1 MSTKNE
7 TQERRSIERYDLRL
21 LSLVQTPD
29 NGKGALE
36 VYTRDV
42 SAEGAFFYTD
52 RPLPVDSRLQ
62 MTLFL
67 PANGFGPSK
76 IATHGEV
83 IRTDRDGVAVRFS
96 PRYRIS
102 KA

>member
-1 MSTKNE
+1 MSTDNQ
-7 TQERRSIERYDLRL
+7 TQERRCIDRYDLRL
-21 LSLVQTPD
+21 LSLVRAPHEA
-29 NGKGALE
+29 ALE
-36 VYTRDV
+36 LYTRDV
-42 SAEGAFFYTD
+42 SSEGAFFFTD

-67 PANGFGPSK
+67 PAKGFGPSK

-83 IRTDRDGVAVRFS
+83 VRTDRDGIAVHFNPS
-96 PRYRIS
+96 YTIS